1 MTPAEALDL
10 LKAVARVRTIAGAM
24 RRNNKR
30 KNKRMTAAE

>member
-10 LKAVARVRTIAGAM
+10 LKALARMRAIAGAM
-24 RRNNKR
+24 RRKNKR